1 MWHYNLGA
9 MLFCIILVLL
19 KYVKL
24 ELCSDNFRESRNFFF
39 VANLE
44 DKYKIDEQKKIL
56 QKEAEDKK
64 KRNMSKCNKQK
75 HY

>member
-1 MWHYNLGA
+1 

-64 KRNMSKCNKQK
+64 KRNMSKRNKQK